1 MPKNRLS
8 SAGFLIA
15 ALAFFAGCN
24 TGPQGP
30 LTVPLEFR
38 PSRADAISTPIAAVD
53 VKVFIAPLKDKREN
67 KDQIGENVE
76 EETPV
81 PVLNGDKSPTDFVHE
96 VLETELKDSG
106 LEMTDAAEAADRVI
120 ELDLTKFWVR
130 EESSYRAEVQ
140 VIAVVRDKGGSV
152 KFKERIAGDGSTG
165 GRSLNPENYQESL
178 SDATRR
184 VVGALLNNPKF
195 QAALTR

>member
-1 MPKNRLS
+1 MPKTRHS
-8 SAGFLIA
+8 FAGIVIA
-15 ALAFFAGCN
+15 TLGVFAGCN
-24 TGPQGP
+24 TGPNGP

-38 PSRADAISTPIAAVD
+38 PSDAEAISTPIAAVD

-67 KDQIGENVE
+67 KEQIGENVE
-76 EETPV
+76 EQTPV
-81 PVLNGDKSPTDFVHE
+81 PVLSGDKSPTDFVYD
-96 VLETELKDSG
+96 VLTDELKDSG
-106 LEMTDAAEAADRVI
+106 LELTDAAEAADRVI

-152 KFKERIAGDGSTG
+152 KFKERIAGEGSTG

-184 VVGALLNNPKF
+184 VVGGLLNNAKF